1 MLMTTLRTL
10 GTLALTVALGFAAAP
25 SARADVYVLDI
36 LSRKAGVSAHE
47 ADSYNGALGLIARR
61 YGGVRVSTFHES
73 NVAGEP
79 GARLVG
85 LWRFP
90 NARAVEALL
99 ADANYAQIVRLR
111 DRSFEHGESATLQL
125 VADRSERSP
134 AIQ

>member
-1 MLMTTLRTL
+1 MNTLGRL
-10 GTLALTVALGFAAAP
+10 GTLALTLALGTAAAP
-25 SARADVYVLDI
+25 AARADVYVLDI
-36 LSRKAGVSAHE
+36 LSRKAGVSSHE

-73 NVAGEP
+73 NVAGEA

-90 NARAVEALL
+90 DQRAVVALL
-99 ADANYAQIVRLR
+99 SDPNYVQIVRLR
-111 DRSFEHGESATLQL
+111 DRSFEHGESSTLQL

-134 AIQ
+134 AMQ

>member
-1 MLMTTLRTL
+1 MTTLGRL
-10 GTLALTVALGFAAAP
+10 GTLALTLAIGFAAAP
-25 SARADVYVLDI
+25 AARADVYVLDI
-36 LSRKAGVSAHE
+36 LSRKAGIGAHE
-47 ADSYNGALGLIARR
+47 AESYNGALGLIARR

-73 NVAGEP
+73 SVAGEP

-90 NARAVEALL
+90 DARAVEALL
-99 ADANYAQIVRLR
+99 ADPNYAQIVRLR